1 MKASGLFEKHQIL
14 SLSSHAKK
22 TNSEQVTMVFTGA
35 CTLMAGE
42 KPSLRKG
49 QVKANQRI
57 CDETFISL
65 NLSMKITVTIVC
77 TDL

>member
-1 MKASGLFEKHQIL
+1 
-14 SLSSHAKK
+14 
-22 TNSEQVTMVFTGA
+22 MVSTGA

-49 QVKANQRI
+49 QVKVNQRI

-65 NLSMKITVTIVC
+65 NLSMKLTVTIVC